1 MFLGR
6 IGSLAAA
13 LIAGSVLGVA
23 LDRGL
28 VAQQAA
34 LKRTV
39 LLTTDDPAGPGYNA
53 IMALVELPP
62 GARAGKHR
70 HPGIEIGYMI
80 EGSVLL
86 EHEGRPTATIKAGE
100 TFRNDGVHDARNA
113 TAKPAKI
120 LAVYL
125 VEKGKPL
132 AAPAR

>member
-1 MFLGR
+1 MKTHRMFKGRARSVVATLVLG
-6 IGSLAAA
+6 A
-13 LIAGSVLGVA
+13 VLGVA
-23 LDRGL
+23 LDRVL

-62 GARAGKHR
+62 GTRAGRHR
-70 HPGIEIGYMI
+70 HPGIEIGYVI

-86 EHEGRPTATIKAGE
+86 EHEGRPTATIKAGQ

-113 TAKPAKI
+113 TTAPAKI
-120 LAVYL
+120 LAVY
-125 VEKGKPL
+125 
-132 AAPAR
+132 